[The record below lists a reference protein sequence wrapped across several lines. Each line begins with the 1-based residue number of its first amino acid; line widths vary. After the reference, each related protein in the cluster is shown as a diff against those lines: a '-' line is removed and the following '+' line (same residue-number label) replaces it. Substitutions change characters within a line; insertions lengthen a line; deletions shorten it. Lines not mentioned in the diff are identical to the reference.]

1 MLRNGD
7 SKHDCVCTN
16 LHNPPWTK
24 IISWLQSA
32 KSYSVGWVNKV
43 NQKSFN
49 LPLWMNIRISSLHVW
64 ATNIDDP
71 VPYPHTMWALLFTK
85 LYPHSVYLPN
95 TLSRPASAGR
105 KVVPLAS
112 VAIHVYTP
120 ACSSCTGF
128 LFRDRL
134 DSVPVSTVT
143 PSRRHSIRETATLLL
158 HVIEGR
164 KIKRKH

>member
-24 IISWLQSA
+24 IIFWLQSA

-43 NQKSFN
+43 NQKKSFN
-49 LPLWMNIRISSLHVW
+49 LPLWMNISLHVW
-64 ATNIDDP
+64 ATDIDDP
-71 VPYPHTMWALLFTK
+71 VPYPYTMWALLFTK
-85 LYPHSVYLPN
+85 LYLRSVYLPN
-95 TLSRPASAGR
+95 TLSRTASAGL
-105 KVVPLAS
+105 KVVPLVS

-128 LFRDRL
+128 LLRDRL
-134 DSVPVSTVT
+134 DSVPVFTVT
-143 PSRRHSIRETATLLL
+143 PSWRHSIRETATLSL